1 MNQVLTAPS
10 QRLLKFSIK
19 MHIDLSR
26 RTALITGANQGI
38 GRAIAERLL
47 QSGANIVITS
57 NKPDELEAL
66 TQTLSTTHPNQ
77 VFAIAGDLTLQTET
91 EAIATAATKQ
101 FGKVDILVNNAG
113 LIGRVGAFENIATDE
128 WDYLFQLN
136 VMGGVNLTRYILPSM
151 KANQWGR
158 ILFLSSEKG
167 IDPGSYMSHYAM
179 TKAALLSIT
188 KSLANEFGQYGITA
202 NSIAPGVILTPAW
215 DNAAQ
220 QGNISREAYA
230 GQFCRNVLPNQALG
244 QPEDVASLACYLCSN
259 EARWITGSNIRV
271 DGGSVQSLAL

>member
-1 MNQVLTAPS
+1 
-10 QRLLKFSIK
+10 
-19 MHIDLSR
+19 MHINLGT

-47 QSGANIVITS
+47 KSGANIVITS
-57 NKPDELEAL
+57 NKPDELKTL
-66 TQTLSTTHPNQ
+66 SQTLSETYPNR
-77 VFAIAGDLTLQTET
+77 VFSIAGDLTIQADI
-91 EAIATAATKQ
+91 EAIASTAIKH
-101 FGKVDILVNNAG
+101 FGAVDILVNNAG
-113 LIGRVGAFENIATDE
+113 LIGRVAAFESIATDE
-128 WDYLFQLN
+128 WEYLFRLN
-136 VMGGVNLTRYILPSM
+136 VMSGVNLTKYILPSM

-167 IDPGSYMSHYAM
+167 IDPGRYMSHYAM

-188 KSLANEFGQYGITA
+188 KSLANELGQYGITA

-215 DNAAQ
+215 DSAAQ
-220 QGNISREAYA
+220 QENISREAYA

-244 QPEDVASLACYLCSN
+244 QPDDVASLACYLCSN